1 MGVEI
6 FRLDGR
12 VAWVTGGARGLGRA
26 MAEALAGVGADVVV
40 NSRTLRDAETAAA
53 EIAAKHKVR
62 ALGLAAD
69 VTDPAAVRAVVE
81 TASAKLGG
89 IDILVNNS
97 GINVRKLT
105 VDLPLDDWRRVIET
119 NLTGPFLCT
128 QAAAPGMVRK
138 GWGRI
143 IHISSALGLVGW
155 EERPAYCASKGG
167 LLTMTKTQALEFA
180 RTGVTV
186 NAICPGP
193 FATDINRPV
202 LDDPVKKATL
212 LGKIPMNRLGEMNEL
227 DGAVIFLAS
236 KASGYV
242 TGIALSVDGGWT
254 AH

>member
-1 MGVEI
+1 MGVEM

-12 VAWVTGGARGLGRA
+12 VAWVTGGARGLGRV

-40 NSRTLRDAETAAA
+40 SSRTAADAESAAA
-53 EIAAKHKVR
+53 QIAAKHKVR

-69 VTDPAAVRAVVE
+69 VTDPAAVRNVVE
-81 TASAKLGG
+81 TAAGRLGG
-89 IDILVNNS
+89 IDILVNNA
-97 GINVRKLT
+97 GINIRKPT
-105 VDLPLDDWRRVIET
+105 VDLPLEDWHRVIET
-119 NLTGPFLCT
+119 NLTGPFVCT
-128 QAAAPGMVRK
+128 QAAAPGMVKK

-155 EERPAYCASKGG
+155 EERPAYCAGKGG
-167 LLTMTKTQALEFA
+167 LVVMTKTQALEFA

-186 NAICPGP
+186 NAVCPGP
-193 FATDINRPV
+193 FATEINKPV
-202 LDDPVKKATL
+202 LDDPAKKAAL

-227 DGAVIFLAS
+227 DGAVVFLAS
-236 KASGYV
+236 PASSYV

>member
-1 MGVEI
+1 MGVEM

-12 VAWVTGGARGLGRA
+12 VAWVTGGARGLGRV
-26 MAEALAGVGADVVV
+26 MAEALAGAGADVVV
-40 NSRTLRDAETAAA
+40 SSRTAADAEAAA
-53 EIAAKHKVR
+53 AQIAARHKVR

-69 VTDPAAVRAVVE
+69 VTDPAAVRNLVE
-81 TASAKLGG
+81 TVAGRLGG
-89 IDILVNNS
+89 IDILVNNA
-97 GINVRKLT
+97 GINIRKPT
-105 VDLPLDDWRRVIET
+105 VDLPLEDWHRVIET
-119 NLTGPFLCT
+119 NLTGPFVCT
-128 QAAAPGMVRK
+128 QAAAPGMVKK

-155 EERPAYCASKGG
+155 EERPAYCAGKGG
-167 LLTMTKTQALEFA
+167 LVVMTKTQALEFA

-193 FATDINRPV
+193 FATEINKPV
-202 LDDPVKKATL
+202 LDDPAKKAAL

-227 DGAVIFLAS
+227 DGAVVFLAS
-236 KASGYV
+236 PASSYV